1 MVVQRPSARTV
12 TNILGAAIG
21 KERKP
26 RMRLTHKPISV
37 VIDGSEI
44 RMRRTTGGVVELWGQ
59 DDVELARGMGFAHAH
74 DRMVQMMLARLVGQ
88 GRLSECIKSDDETLA
103 IDIAMRQMGFA
114 SSAQA
119 DVDGCS
125 ERAAAIGRGYCA
137 GVNEYLSRFRPP
149 YACPYSYR
157 RECASLY

>member
-1 MVVQRPSARTV
+1 
-12 TNILGAAIG
+12 
-21 KERKP
+21 
-26 RMRLTHKPISV
+26 MRLTHKPISV

-44 RMRRTTGGVVELWGQ
+44 RMRRTTGGVVEIWGQ

-149 YACPYSYR
+149 YVCPYSYR